1 MTGALPEGGTV
12 AVRVN
17 GELLRLPA
25 GCTVEDVVGR
35 LGCGTRGVAVA
46 VNSELVRRADW
57 PVSTLAEGDELE
69 VLQAVPGG

>member
-1 MTGALPEGGTV
+1 MTGALPHGGTV
-12 AVRVN
+12 GVRVN
-17 GELLRLPA
+17 GDVVTMPV
-25 GCTVEDVVGR
+25 GCTVADVLGR

-57 PVSTLAEGDELE
+57 PVSALGDGDELE